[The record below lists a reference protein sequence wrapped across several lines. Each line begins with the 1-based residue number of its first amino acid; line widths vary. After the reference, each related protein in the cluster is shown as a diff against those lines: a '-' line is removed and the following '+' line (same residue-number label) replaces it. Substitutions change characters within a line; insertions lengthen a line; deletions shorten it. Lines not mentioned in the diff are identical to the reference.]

1 MPKIGE
7 LVDLVVFRFCL
18 KVSPMLVKLSEKTDR
33 TAWTDWRTEDNW
45 GHSGKEG
52 RSL

>member
-33 TAWTDWRTEDNW
+33 TAWTVDRLAYR
-45 GHSGKEG
+45 GQLGAQ
-52 RSL
+52 R